1 MPPKTS
7 RRSKGAA
14 ARKPRTTRRRRPKP
28 RTTASSAVDTDAVDA
43 DTSVYTTTTT
53 SKDVNPGEEETAG
66 PDLAAA
72 LAPLLASTA
81 ASLAAEEAADEQLN
95 IASLA
100 QLEAAKEPTYVFIT
114 QDAAPATTA
123 TASSGTALMNTPATA
138 ATADAADAAA
148 TAAAASGPAV
158 PPTPA
163 LAPKT
168 TEIIQVDPRGADD
181 TATPPGFRL
190 FFKAADST
198 YVAELKRAPYRN
210 CVKGAQALALTFAG
224 TSSATARLRVVMA
237 TRVEKVMS
245 GTVPLHQTT
254 VQELVHTQTIASA
267 FVPHQEIALD
277 GAVLNAIE
285 NSFDGRDVSLTLS
298 WLSDDGEESELRDD
312 DNDES
317 SQATFTLAWASVYD
331 AISGRVELGRATPN
345 GKLPRKRSSDN
356 TALVLRRCDVLFV
369 CMPPVAPVP
378 QVKLTNDAVQWVL
391 HPQLSANNQRLQYLF
406 PPDFYLSPGAEETQ
420 TTYNFDIS
428 ITCAP
433 SSASAK
439 ANAASP
445 EKKPEDAMPAD
456 TFYKTFEA
464 TFNRSSDVE
473 LSGTRLTDHPF
484 SALVPEPCLATP
496 GDAAPTREVLVVL
509 DREAVIKFAQFPRLH
524 WTSTVGA
531 TRNKPRVV
539 AAADHDGV
547 FTVRGLQ
554 PNHTYEMWYFYPNQ
568 NAESAKV
575 VVSVPP

>member
-1 MPPKTS
+1 
-7 RRSKGAA
+7 
-14 ARKPRTTRRRRPKP
+14 
-28 RTTASSAVDTDAVDA
+28 
-43 DTSVYTTTTT
+43 
-53 SKDVNPGEEETAG
+53 
-66 PDLAAA
+66 
-72 LAPLLASTA
+72 
-81 ASLAAEEAADEQLN
+81 
-95 IASLA
+95 
-100 QLEAAKEPTYVFIT
+100 
-114 QDAAPATTA
+114 
-123 TASSGTALMNTPATA
+123 
-138 ATADAADAAA
+138 
-148 TAAAASGPAV
+148 
-158 PPTPA
+158 
-163 LAPKT
+163 
-168 TEIIQVDPRGADD
+168 
-181 TATPPGFRL
+181 
-190 FFKAADST
+190 
-198 YVAELKRAPYRN
+198 
-210 CVKGAQALALTFAG
+210 
-224 TSSATARLRVVMA
+224 MA

-312 DNDES
+312 DDDDE

-575 VVSVPP
+575 VVSVPPP